1 MRQLRVREFWESAW
15 GKGKVEEVCFG
26 LGGQQ
31 VTSVGGGVEVAENGG
46 ARLYLICG
54 QGKHGGGD
62 VLFRG
67 SSVVR
72 SREGGAGNG
81 AGEQ

>member
-1 MRQLRVREFWESAW
+1 M
-15 GKGKVEEVCFG
+15 
-26 LGGQQ
+26 
-31 VTSVGGGVEVAENGG
+31 TSVGGGVEVAENGG